1 MSGEGRGGGMSLVR
15 KVALNSASQ
24 AGAQLFSALAGVL
37 SVGIA
42 ARYLSVGDYGQV
54 VTATVLTSLLY
65 FAADF
70 GITPTAARMVA
81 RDEANANR
89 VLAGAFWAGVIFNV
103 TTVIAILVVSRVVYA
118 GEDDSTTRV
127 AVLILLVSFL
137 LKPWAG
143 VTRARAVVQQRQYLM
158 SLANV
163 LSRIGTL
170 VALVLSVW
178 LDGGPIAIAAS
189 FALGML
195 LEDVFAMAVLRPRLG
210 VVPDRRNGRLREV
223 VGAAVP
229 LGTILVVNGMY
240 FKTAAL
246 LLSVLS
252 TDENVALYGVAY
264 KAFEVLFALPGF
276 VMITLLPELARLDAG
291 EPRFNA
297 IVQKAFTAMMLLA
310 LPITGMALCGTE
322 MMHVLGGEGYG
333 SAGGLLAFI
342 LASVT
347 LACVQGV
354 FGYTL
359 VSQGRQGVLL
369 KVSLTVLAVN
379 VVANL
384 ILIPTLG
391 LTGAGI
397 ALLSSEV
404 TSITLTMLAYRGV
417 APLPRVQVPLRAA
430 LAVAAMLAA
439 TSVRL
444 LFSSD
449 FLGLLAA
456 GAAGLAAYGAT
467 LLVLHA
473 VPDDLR
479 HALGGLLRISRP
491 RSTA

>member
-1 MSGEGRGGGMSLVR
+1 MRLAQ
-15 KVALNSASQ
+15 KVAVNSASQ

-81 RDEANANR
+81 REGADEAR
-89 VLAGAFWAGVIFNV
+89 ILAGAFWAGVIFNV
-103 TTVIAILVVSRVVYA
+103 VTVIAIFAISRVVYA
-118 GEDDSTTRV
+118 GEDDSTTRI
-127 AVLILLVSFL
+127 AVLVLLVSFL

-143 VTRARAVVQQRQYLM
+143 VTRAKAVVQQRQYLM

-163 LSRIGTL
+163 LSRVATI
-170 VALVLSVW
+170 VALVLSVL
-178 LDGGPIAIAAS
+178 LDGGPIAVAAS

-195 LEDVFAMAVLRPRLG
+195 LEDVFAMLVLRPRLG
-210 VVPDRRNGRLREV
+210 VVPERREGRLREV

-246 LLSVLS
+246 LPSVLA
-252 TDENVALYGVAY
+252 TDEDVGLYGVAY

-276 VMITLLPELARLDAG
+276 VMVTLLPELARLDAG

-297 IVQKAFTAMMLLA
+297 IVQKAFTAMTFLA
-310 LPITGMALCGTE
+310 LPIVGMALCGRE
-322 MMHVLGGEGYG
+322 IMQLLGGEAYG
-333 SAGGLLAFI
+333 EAGGLLVFI

-347 LACVQGV
+347 LAAVQGV

-379 VVANL
+379 VAANV

-397 ALLSSEV
+397 ALLCSEV
-404 TSITLTMLAYRGV
+404 TSIGLTMLVYRRV
-417 APLPRVQVPLRAA
+417 APLPRIQVPLGAV
-430 LAVAAMLAA
+430 LAVGAMLAA

-444 LFSSD
+444 LFESA
-449 FLGLLAA
+449 LLALA
-456 GAAGLAAYGAT
+456 AAGIAGIAAYAGT
-467 LLVLHA
+467 LLVLRA

-479 HALGGLLRISRP
+479 HALGGLVRIGRP
-491 RSTA
+491 RSAA

>member
-1 MSGEGRGGGMSLVR
+1 MRLAQ
-15 KVALNSASQ
+15 KVAVNSASQ

-81 RDEANANR
+81 RDAANEGR
-89 VLAGAFWAGVIFNV
+89 ILAGAFWAGVIFNAI
-103 TTVIAILVVSRVVYA
+103 TVVAILFVSRVIYA
-118 GEDDSTTRV
+118 GEDDSTTRI
-127 AVLILLVSFL
+127 AVLVLLVSFL

-143 VTRARAVVQQRQYLM
+143 VTRAKAVVEQRQYLM

-163 LSRIGTL
+163 LSR
-170 VALVLSVW
+170 VATIVVLVLSVW
-178 LDGGPIAIAAS
+178 LDLGPIAVAAA

-195 LEDVFAMAVLRPRLG
+195 LEDVFSMVVLRPRLG
-210 VVPDRRNGRLREV
+210 AIPDRQGGRLREV
-223 VGAAVP
+223 IAAAVP

-246 LLSVLS
+246 LLSVLG
-252 TDENVALYGVAY
+252 TDEDVALYGVAY
-264 KAFEVLFALPGF
+264 KSFEVLFALPGF
-276 VMITLLPELARLDAG
+276 VMVTLLPELARLEAG

-297 IVQKAFTAMMLLA
+297 IVQKAFTAMTFLA

-322 MMHVLGGEGYG
+322 LMRVLGGAEYG
-333 SAGGLLAFI
+333 QAGELLVFI

-379 VVANL
+379 IAANL

-391 LTGAGI
+391 LDGAGI
-397 ALLSSEV
+397 ALLASEV
-404 TSITLTMLAYRGV
+404 TSIALTMLVYRTV
-417 APLPRVQVPLRAA
+417 APLPRIQVPVGAV
-430 LAVAAMLAA
+430 LAVGAMIGA

-444 LFSSD
+444 LFDSA
-449 FLGLLAA
+449 LLALA
-456 GAAGLAAYGAT
+456 AAGIAGILAYAGT
-467 LLVLHA
+467 LVILHA

-479 HALGGLLRISRP
+479 AALGGLLKIRR